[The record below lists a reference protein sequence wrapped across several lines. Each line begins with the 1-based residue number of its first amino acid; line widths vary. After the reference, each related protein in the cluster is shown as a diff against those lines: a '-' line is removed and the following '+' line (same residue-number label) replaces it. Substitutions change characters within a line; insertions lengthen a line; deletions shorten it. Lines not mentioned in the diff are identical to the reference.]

1 MPTGTYV
8 IVTGPSG
15 AGKTTVVDQLLR
27 RFPSSCRIVT
37 TTTRPPRPGEVDGRD
52 YHFISRP
59 DFERRV
65 EAGEFLEWD
74 PHYGNLYGSTRS
86 EVDRL
91 VAQHPVVFGVVDVN
105 GAVST
110 KRVMP
115 SCVVIFID
123 VENIDDVR
131 RRLSGRK
138 GMTPEQLEKR
148 VAAASKERSLA
159 GMFDRVIVNR
169 EGKLEET
176 LEKCSDLVRGLML
189 SGRVK

>member
-15 AGKTTVVDQLLR
+15 AGKTTVVDQLLS

-52 YHFISRP
+52 YHFLSRP
-59 DFERRV
+59 DFERRR

-74 PHYGNLYGSTRS
+74 EHYGNLYGSTRS

-91 VAQHPVVFGVVDVN
+91 VARHPVVFGVVDVN

-110 KRVMP
+110 KKVMP
-115 SCVVIFID
+115 SCVVVFID
-123 VENIDDVR
+123 VEDLEQVR

-169 EGKLEET
+169 DGKLEET
-176 LEKCSDLVRGLML
+176 LEKCSDLVSGLML